1 MDFLFKFEDNNDKRI
16 ELQKAIIAILD
27 ETITK
32 HDKTVVQIAN
42 LLHIITPRLLM
53 NSNESNVE
61 DTHIHNFVPCII
73 KLAFGIEEI
82 LSHQW
87 ANSRLNQIDQNGK
100 FKSDYIAYVKTLTN
114 EYLSGSQMI
123 FHNQGYFVIKLMHRQ
138 PR

>member
-1 MDFLFKFEDNNDKRI
+1 MQLTYFKFEDNNDKRI

-87 ANSRLNQIDQNGK
+87 
-100 FKSDYIAYVKTLTN
+100 
-114 EYLSGSQMI
+114 
-123 FHNQGYFVIKLMHRQ
+123 
-138 PR
+138 